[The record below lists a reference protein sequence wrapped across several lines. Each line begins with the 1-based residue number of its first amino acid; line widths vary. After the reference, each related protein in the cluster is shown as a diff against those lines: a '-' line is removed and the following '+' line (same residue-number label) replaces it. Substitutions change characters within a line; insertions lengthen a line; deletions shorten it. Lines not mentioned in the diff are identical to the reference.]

1 MCLLLPVSVT
11 GAEPVLHSPLRVV
24 DTAGEAARAKPAHLY
39 VDRGVAWPRE
49 NFYYGELINGKLKT
63 K

>member
-49 NFYYGELINGKLKT
+49 NFYYGELIN
-63 K
+63 